1 MGTETMAF
9 FGDLTTL
16 LQQKWLQFFQDNRSW
31 ITLQMDVEAVYTPDG
46 GRRPASYFILGVI
59 NALEPQLGE
68 LMLPFS
74 QLNSNPD
81 ALIEVLELN
90 FDPDL
95 FLGNLA
101 NTQADILVAALT
113 EEEMADEV
121 VLVMEEDP
129 IMVLT
134 EIEPDEIIES
144 LDEVVLESGIEPGDL
159 SNMSLDEIAIAM
171 GLAGLDEQSLAAPDI
186 AQQEPLE
193 TPDVAQPNEED
204 LLSDVWADPDQADKQ
219 KSEQNISRLF
229 PNS

>member
-16 LQQKWLQFFQDNRSW
+16 LKQNWLQFFQDNRSW

-46 GRRPASYFILGVI
+46 GRRPSSYFILGVV

-74 QLNSNPD
+74 QLNSDAD

-101 NTQADILVAALT
+101 NAQADILVAALT
-113 EEEMADEV
+113 EEDIPDDPIIILTEIESDDPELDEV
-121 VLVMEEDP
+121 VLVESA
-129 IMVLT
+129 
-134 EIEPDEIIES
+134 IEA
-144 LDEVVLESGIEPGDL
+144 GDL
-159 SNMSLDEIAIAM
+159 SSMSIAEIAAAM
-171 GLAGLDEQSLAAPDI
+171 GIAELEEQPSDADLLEILSTDTQEQSLD
-186 AQQEPLE
+186 
-193 TPDVAQPNEED
+193 PNVVQSDTE
-204 LLSDVWADPDQADKQ
+204 DVWADNS
-219 KSEQNISRLF
+219 SEPNQEQDISHF